1 MLEKSSSIHSG
12 FMTVYFVSL
21 FRLENV
27 EMEVENETVITF
39 KSKWFKVME
48 VII

>member
-12 FMTVYFVSL
+12 VHIFMTVCFVVL

-27 EMEVENETVITF
+27 EMQVENETVITF
-39 KSKWFKVME
+39 KSK
-48 VII
+48 